1 MILYPAIDIYEKE
14 CVRLEKGNFDKKTV
28 FNQNPLEQ
36 AQFFKETGCSW
47 IHIVDLNAARYG
59 NSENFE
65 IIDLITKETSINIQF
80 GGGVRSIGVIEKYL
94 NIGVKK
100 IVIGTEAIR
109 NNDFMTE
116 AVSTFPE
123 NILIA
128 IDARQGKIS
137 IEGWTKDIEVT
148 PLAFAKIAEDK
159 GAKGIIFTDIE
170 RDGMMKGPNISS
182 TIKLANFLNIPVIA
196 SGGVKDIDDIKE
208 LKTNEEKGISG
219 VICGKSIYTGNIKIA
234 EVLKISGIQ

>member
-1 MILYPAIDIYEKE
+1 MILYPAIDICEKE

-36 AQFFKETGCSW
+36 AQLFEETGCSW
-47 IHIVDLNAARYG
+47 IHIIDLDAARYG

-123 NILIA
+123 NILI
-128 IDARQGKIS
+128 
-137 IEGWTKDIEVT
+137 
-148 PLAFAKIAEDK
+148 
-159 GAKGIIFTDIE
+159 
-170 RDGMMKGPNISS
+170 
-182 TIKLANFLNIPVIA
+182 NF
-196 SGGVKDIDDIKE
+196 
-208 LKTNEEKGISG
+208 
-219 VICGKSIYTGNIKIA
+219 
-234 EVLKISGIQ
+234 SGIRTEL

>member
-36 AQFFKETGCSW
+36 AQLFEETGCSW
-47 IHIVDLNAARYG
+47 IHIIDLDAARYG
-59 NSENFE
+59 NSDNFE

-170 RDGMMKGPNISS
+170 RDGMMKGLNISS

>member
-28 FNQNPLEQ
+28 FNKNPLEQ
-36 AQFFKETGCSW
+36 AQLFEETGCSW
-47 IHIVDLNAARYG
+47 IHIIDLDAARYG

-148 PLAFAKIAEDK
+148 PLAFAKIAQDK

-182 TIKLANFLNIPVIA
+182 ITKLANFLNIPVIA

>member
-1 MILYPAIDIYEKE
+1 M
-14 CVRLEKGNFDKKTV
+14 
-28 FNQNPLEQ
+28 
-36 AQFFKETGCSW
+36 
-47 IHIVDLNAARYG
+47 
-59 NSENFE
+59 
-65 IIDLITKETSINIQF
+65 NIQF
-80 GGGVRSIGVIEKYL
+80 GGGVRSIRAIEKYL

-116 AVSTFPE
+116 AVSSFPE

-128 IDARQGKIS
+128 IDARRGKIS
-137 IEGWTKDIEVT
+137 IEGWTKDTEVT
-148 PLAFAKIAEDK
+148 PLEFAKIAEDK

-196 SGGVKDIDDIKE
+196 SGGIKDIGDIKE
-208 LKTNEEKGISG
+208 LKSNEDKGISG
-219 VICGKSIYTGNIKIA
+219 VICGKSIYTGNIKIS

>member
-65 IIDLITKETSINIQF
+65 IIDLITKETSMNIQF
-80 GGGVRSIGVIEKYL
+80 GGGVRSIGAIEKYL

-116 AVSTFPE
+116 AVSSFPE

-128 IDARQGKIS
+128 IDARRGKIS
-137 IEGWTKDIEVT
+137 IEGWTKDIEVS
-148 PLAFAKIAEDK
+148 PLEFAKIAEDK

-170 RDGMMKGPNISS
+170 RDGMMKGPNISL

-196 SGGVKDIDDIKE
+196 SGGIKDIGDIKE
-208 LKTNEEKGISG
+208 LKSNEDKGISG
-219 VICGKSIYTGNIKIA
+219 VICGKSIYTGNIKIS